1 MSAPVTE
8 AQAAATRRRA
18 RYAPLI
24 THRYLY
30 LMLVPGALVLLI
42 YRYLPMYGLTIA
54 FKNFRLS
61 RGIWRSPWVGFE
73 NFERFFSFPFFEY
86 AGHLYVV
93 YSIGKEDCG
102 LSIIPLLGVARH

>member
-1 MSAPVTE
+1 MSSPATE
-8 AQAAATRRRA
+8 VQAAATRRRA
-18 RYAPLI
+18 WYAPLI

-61 RGIWRSPWVGFE
+61 RGIWRSRGWGSRTSSASSTPP
-73 NFERFFSFPFFEY
+73 S
-86 AGHLYVV
+86 
-93 YSIGKEDCG
+93 S
-102 LSIIPLLGVARH
+102 S